1 MRGAHGHRYGH
12 GHGDA
17 GPDFSDEELGGW
29 FAGRIPD
36 GWFTGAPEV
45 TMDRDEIL
53 IVGTLPD
60 VSAGDEA
67 SDEATAAARRGRVTQ
82 FREDTR
88 EARVRIAREAE
99 HRFGRKVSW
108 GAQIG
113 EERELFTTAGVPIMT
128 RLRMPERRVLDTLV
142 EAGVARS
149 RSHALAWCV
158 RLVGENEAQ
167 WIERLREALQSVQQ
181 ARTEGPGA
189 GGVQTV

>member
-1 MRGAHGHRYGH
+1 MRAGHGHHGYGH
-12 GHGDA
+12 GHG
-17 GPDFSDEELGGW
+17 GPDFSDEELAGW
-29 FAGRIPD
+29 FAGRIPE

-45 TMDRDEIL
+45 SMDRDEIL

-60 VSAGDEA
+60 VTAGDKA
-67 SDEATAAARRGRVTQ
+67 SDEATAAARRGRITQ

-108 GAQIG
+108 GTQIG
-113 EERELFTTAGVPIMT
+113 EARELFTTAGVPIMT

-158 RLVGENEAQ
+158 RLVGENQAE

-181 ARTEGPGA
+181 ARTEGPGSSS
-189 GGVQTV
+189 GVQTV